1 MMADLLQVIYVLVY
15 HLSILKQNTVF
26 KISQSL
32 LIYLTSDLCCSHQL
46 PIITCSQLYN

>member
-26 KISQSL
+26 TVDILDLRFMLFSSVNYHQM
-32 LIYLTSDLCCSHQL
+32 LT
-46 PIITCSQLYN
+46 TV